1 MPGRT
6 LDDASRA
13 LFRAAV
19 ADAVPLA
26 SDRIH
31 HEPPPPPAI
40 PRQRAHDER
49 AALGES
55 LSDNDPDHQLA
66 LALEG
71 GDEAAYLKP
80 GMAPKVLKD
89 LRRGRWVV
97 QAHLDLH
104 GMHRDEARHHVA
116 LFLAECLARRQR
128 CVRIVHGKGHGSPG
142 RIPVLKRLVLG
153 WLAQRQEVLAY
164 CQARTVEGGAGA
176 VIVLLAPQARI
187 ESLVPAR
194 GRARRRAPPA
204 LG

>member
-6 LDDASRA
+6 LDEASRA
-13 LFRAAV
+13 LFRDAV

-26 SDRIH
+26 PDHTSRVH

-40 PRQRAHDER
+40 PRQRRHDER

-55 LSDNDPDHQLA
+55 LADVDPLH

-71 GDEAAYLKP
+71 GDEATWLKP

-104 GMHRDEARHHVA
+104 GMHRDEARHHVG

-142 RIPVLKRLVLG
+142 RVPVLKRLVLG

-176 VIVLLAPQARI
+176 VIVLLA
-187 ESLVPAR
+187 
-194 GRARRRAPPA
+194 G
-204 LG
+204 

>member
-1 MPGRT
+1 MPART
-6 LDDASRA
+6 LDEQSRA
-13 LFRAAV
+13 LFRDAV

-26 SDRIH
+26 LDRVH

-40 PRQRAHDER
+40 PRQYLKDER
-49 AALGES
+49 AVLDES
-55 LSDNDPDHQLA
+55 LSDGDADYYLD

-71 GDEAAYLKP
+71 GDQAAWLKP
-80 GMAPKVLKD
+80 GMAPRVLRD

-104 GMHRDEARHHVA
+104 GMHRDEARHQVA
-116 LFLAECLARRQR
+116 AFLAECRVHDCH

-164 CQARTVEGGAGA
+164 CQARTAEGGAGA
-176 VIVLLAPQARI
+176 VIVLLSGKLPQR
-187 ESLVPAR
+187 S
-194 GRARRRAPPA
+194 
-204 LG
+204 

>member
-1 MPGRT
+1 MRNGTP
-6 LDDASRA
+6 DDASRA
-13 LFRAAV
+13 LFRDAV
-19 ADAVPLA
+19 ADAVPLE

-31 HEPPPPPAI
+31 HEPPPPPPI
-40 PRQRAHDER
+40 PRQRAHDEH

-55 LSDNDPDHQLA
+55 LSDNDPLS

-71 GDEAAYLKP
+71 GDEAVYLKP

-97 QAHLDLH
+97 QAQLDLH

-116 LFLAECLARRQR
+116 FFLAECRQHDQR

-164 CQARTVEGGAGA
+164 CQARTIEGGAGA
-176 VIVLLAPQARI
+176 VIVLL
-187 ESLVPAR
+187 
-194 GRARRRAPPA
+194 GN
-204 LG
+204 

>member
-1 MPGRT
+1 MSGRT
-6 LDDASRA
+6 LDEASRA
-13 LFRAAV
+13 LFREAV
-19 ADAVPLA
+19 AGVVPLDV
-26 SDRIH
+26 DRVH

-40 PRQRAHDER
+40 PRSKARDER

-55 LSDNDPDHQLA
+55 LSDVDPLH

-104 GMHRDEARHHVA
+104 GMHRDEARHQVA
-116 LFLAECLARRQR
+116 RFLTECLTRRQR

-142 RIPVLKRLVLG
+142 RVPVLKRLVLG
-153 WLAQRQEVLAY
+153 WLAQRHEVLAY

-176 VIVLLAPQARI
+176 VIVLLAD
-187 ESLVPAR
+187 
-194 GRARRRAPPA
+194 
-204 LG
+204 

>member
-1 MPGRT
+1 VHNRT

-13 LFRAAV
+13 LFLDAV
-19 ADAVPLA
+19 AGAVPLA
-26 SDRIH
+26 SDRVH
-31 HEPPPPPAI
+31 HEPPPPPPI

-55 LSDNDPDHQLA
+55 LSDNDPLS

-71 GDEAAYLKP
+71 GDEAVYLKP

-97 QAHLDLH
+97 QNHLDLH
-104 GMHRDEARHHVA
+104 GMQRDEARHHVA
-116 LFLAECLARRQR
+116 AFLAECRQRGQR

-142 RIPVLKRLVLG
+142 RVPVLKRLVLS

-164 CQARTVEGGAGA
+164 CQARTIEGGAGA
-176 VIVLLAPQARI
+176 VIVLL
-187 ESLVPAR
+187 S
-194 GRARRRAPPA
+194 G
-204 LG
+204 

>member
-1 MPGRT
+1 MRKNISTTSVRPV
-6 LDDASRA
+6 LDEPSRA
-13 LFRAAV
+13 LFREAV
-19 ADAVPLA
+19 GDAVPLA
-26 SDRIH
+26 SDRVH
-31 HEPPPPPAI
+31 HEPPHPPPI
-40 PRQRAHDER
+40 PRSRRRDEH

-55 LSDNDPDHQLA
+55 LSDNDPLA

-116 LFLAECLARRQR
+116 LFLADCLARRQR

-142 RIPVLKRLVLG
+142 RVPVLKRLVLG
-153 WLAQRQEVLAY
+153 WLTQRQEVLAY
-164 CQARTVEGGAGA
+164 CQARTSEGGAGA
-176 VIVLLAPQARI
+176 VIVLLA
-187 ESLVPAR
+187 
-194 GRARRRAPPA
+194 G
-204 LG
+204 

>member
-6 LDDASRA
+6 LDEASRA
-13 LFRAAV
+13 LFREAV
-19 ADAVPLA
+19 SDAVPLA

-31 HEPPPPPAI
+31 HEPTPPPAI
-40 PRQRAHDER
+40 PRSRQRDER

-55 LSDNDPDHQLA
+55 LSDVDPLH

-104 GMHRDEARHHVA
+104 GMHRDEARHQVA
-116 LFLAECLARRQR
+116 AFLAECRHHGDR

-142 RIPVLKRLVLG
+142 RVPILKRLVLG
-153 WLAQRQEVLAY
+153 WLTQRQEVLAY
-164 CQARTVEGGAGA
+164 CQARTFEGGAGA
-176 VIVLLAPQARI
+176 VIVPLA
-187 ESLVPAR
+187 
-194 GRARRRAPPA
+194 GRRRLFSHRPTATICRIPLRTVGA
-204 LG
+204 

>member
-1 MPGRT
+1 MRNGT
-6 LDDASRA
+6 LDEASRA
-13 LFRAAV
+13 LFEDAV

-26 SDRIH
+26 SDRVH
-31 HEPPPPPAI
+31 HEPPPPPPI

-55 LSDNDPDHQLA
+55 LSDNDPLS

-71 GDEAAYLKP
+71 GDEAVYLKP

-97 QAHLDLH
+97 QNHLDLH

-116 LFLAECLARRQR
+116 AFLAECRHHDQR

-142 RIPVLKRLVLG
+142 RVPVLKRLVLG

-176 VIVLLAPQARI
+176 VIVLLAD
-187 ESLVPAR
+187 
-194 GRARRRAPPA
+194 
-204 LG
+204 

>member
-1 MPGRT
+1 MRHGT
-6 LDDASRA
+6 LDAASRA
-13 LFRAAV
+13 LFREAV
-19 ADAVPLA
+19 SDAVPLA
-26 SDRIH
+26 SDHSRRLH

-40 PRQRAHDER
+40 PRSRQRDEH

-55 LSDNDPDHQLA
+55 LSDVDPLL

-71 GDEAAYLKP
+71 GDEAVYLKP

-116 LFLAECLARRQR
+116 AFLADCRHHRDR

-142 RIPVLKRLVLG
+142 RVPVLKRLVLG
-153 WLAQRQEVLAY
+153 WLVQRQEVLAY
-164 CQARTVEGGAGA
+164 CQARTIEGGAGA
-176 VIVLLAPQARI
+176 VIVLLA
-187 ESLVPAR
+187 
-194 GRARRRAPPA
+194 G
-204 LG
+204 

>member
-1 MPGRT
+1 MRNGT
-6 LDDASRA
+6 LDAASRA
-13 LFRAAV
+13 LFEDAV
-19 ADAVPLA
+19 AGAVPLA
-26 SDRIH
+26 SDRVH
-31 HEPPPPPAI
+31 HEPPPPPPI

-55 LSDNDPDHQLA
+55 LSDNDPLS

-71 GDEAAYLKP
+71 GDEAVYLKP

-97 QAHLDLH
+97 QAQLDLH

-116 LFLAECLARRQR
+116 AFLTECRQHDQR

-142 RIPVLKRLVLG
+142 RVPVLKRLVLG

-164 CQARTVEGGAGA
+164 CQARTIEGGAGA
-176 VIVLLAPQARI
+176 VIVLLAN
-187 ESLVPAR
+187 
-194 GRARRRAPPA
+194 
-204 LG
+204 

>member
-1 MPGRT
+1 MNNGT
-6 LDDASRA
+6 LDEASRA
-13 LFRAAV
+13 LFEDAV
-19 ADAVPLA
+19 ADAVPLTT
-26 SDRIH
+26 DRAH
-31 HEPPPPPAI
+31 HEPPPPPPI

-55 LSDNDPDHQLA
+55 LSDNDPLA

-71 GDEAAYLKP
+71 GDEAVYLKP

-97 QAHLDLH
+97 QNHLDLH
-104 GMHRDEARHHVA
+104 GMQRDEARRHVA
-116 LFLAECLARRQR
+116 AFLVACRQHGQR

-153 WLAQRQEVLAY
+153 WLTQREEVLAY

-176 VIVLLAPQARI
+176 LIVLLA
-187 ESLVPAR
+187 
-194 GRARRRAPPA
+194 G
-204 LG
+204 

>member
-1 MPGRT
+1 MRSGTP
-6 LDDASRA
+6 DDASRA
-13 LFRAAV
+13 LFRDAV
-19 ADAVPLA
+19 ADAVPLE

-31 HEPPPPPAI
+31 HEPPPPPPI

-55 LSDNDPDHQLA
+55 LSDNDPLA

-71 GDEAAYLKP
+71 GDEAVYLKP

-97 QAHLDLH
+97 QAQLDLH
-104 GMHRDEARHHVA
+104 GMHRDEARHHVVT
-116 LFLAECLARRQR
+116 FLAECRQHDRR

-142 RIPVLKRLVLG
+142 RVPVLKRLVLG

-164 CQARTVEGGAGA
+164 CQARTIEGGAGA
-176 VIVLLAPQARI
+176 VIVLLA
-187 ESLVPAR
+187 S
-194 GRARRRAPPA
+194 
-204 LG
+204 

>member
-1 MPGRT
+1 MAR
-6 LDDASRA
+6 RA
-13 LFRAAV
+13 PAEEDRHAFRAAV

-40 PRQRAHDER
+40 PRQRQHDER

-55 LSDNDPDHQLA
+55 LSDVDPDHRLA

-71 GDEAAYLKP
+71 GDEAVFLKP
-80 GMAPKVLKD
+80 GMAPKLLKD

-97 QAHLDLH
+97 QEQLDLH
-104 GMHRDEARHHVA
+104 GLHRDEARHAVA
-116 LFLAECLARRQR
+116 AFLAECRAHDLR

-142 RIPVLKRLVLG
+142 RIPILKRLVLG

-164 CQARTVEGGAGA
+164 CQARTIEGGAGA
-176 VIVLLAPQARI
+176 VIVLLQ
-187 ESLVPAR
+187 
-194 GRARRRAPPA
+194 GRR
-204 LG
+204 